1 MTTASKIELIKK
13 LGLSDIEIHQFGDV
27 FLINY
32 LKFHHKKNYSTSLI
46 LFLGFND
53 EEIKKLK
60 RIAILSKLKINI
72 RISNNLNF
80 VCVKNDFKY
89 EKRIKKSKE
98 TGVVILTESDF
109 LELFNENEYKIYENE
124 LIYPK
129 SVPEDFRIV
138 LPLSNFNENV
148 VVESFSSSNE
158 NTYLTN
164 LFTQTCNC
172 KEFYLGNKSNY
183 EKGDLRRFCKH
194 LISEYKDSF
203 TPKKLTEFKDFLIE
217 NGYSLKSN
225 LKNIYLEKIN
235 SPIYLS
241 YDNNNDWCDIYFP
254 IKNSFSRY
262 SYNHKEKRFSYDDK
276 PHGHVTAIKSE
287 LNKFFGTKKQTTKAV
302 KQITQ
307 NQNEGCASILL
318 MFALVI
324 CIYLLNITAPAQIL

>member
-1 MTTASKIELIKK
+1 MTTTSKIELIKK
-13 LGLSDIEIHQFGDV
+13 LGLSEEEINQFGDV

-32 LKFHHKKNYSTSLI
+32 LKFHHKKYYGTSLI

-53 EEIKKLK
+53 KEIEKLK
-60 RIAILSKLKINI
+60 RIAILSMLRVNI

-80 VCVKNDFKY
+80 VCVKNDFKDK
-89 EKRIKKSKE
+89 KRIKKSKE
-98 TGVVILTESDF
+98 TGAVILTESDF

-129 SVPEDFRIV
+129 SVPEEYRIV
-138 LPLSNFNENV
+138 IPLSNFNQNV
-148 VVESFSSSNE
+148 AVESFSSSNE

-172 KEFYLGNKSNY
+172 KEFSLGNKINY

-194 LISEYKDSF
+194 LISEYKNSF
-203 TPKKLTEFKDFLIE
+203 TPKKVNELKGFLIE
-217 NGYSLKSN
+217 NGYSLKRN

-241 YDNNNDWCDIYFP
+241 YENNNDWCDIYFP

-262 SYNHKEKRFSYDDK
+262 SYNHKEERFSYDDK
-276 PHGHVTAIKSE
+276 PYGHITTLKAE
-287 LNKFFGTKKQTTKAV
+287 LNKIFGTKKQTK
-302 KQITQ
+302 KSIKKPIH
-307 NQNEGCASILL
+307 NQNGGCSTILL
-318 MFALVI
+318 IFVVVI
-324 CIYLLNITAPAQIL
+324 CIFIFLN